1 MRVYPVTTHW
11 SVPNEAWKSR
21 PMVGRAMPM
30 TVASMAAMLEP
41 STVAAITHR
50 PAPER

>member
-1 MRVYPVTTHW
+1 MTTHCK
-11 SVPNEAWKSR
+11 VPNEAWKSR
-21 PMVGRAMPM
+21 PMVGRAMPI
-30 TVASMAAMLEP
+30 TVASMAAMPDP